1 MYSIMIEKGKRRAFR
16 DITDKIRGRMQVF
29 NRNWFSQAG
38 KEVFMKAIFKLWQH
52 IQCPAFFFLRCFAR
66 ILMDHSTIIGDS
78 QVRTTKV
85 STG

>member
-38 KEVFMKAIFKLWQH
+38 KEVFMKVVFQALLAYSMS
-52 IQCPAFFFLRCFAR
+52 CFLFP
-66 ILMDHSTIIGDS
+66 
-78 QVRTTKV
+78 KV
-85 STG
+85 LCQDINRLLYNY